1 MAELLKKKHYGKTW
15 SQTPSTTVYN
25 IHIQNS
31 KLNDQE
37 GDYSLNSNDVH
48 RLIFHLPI
56 KYLRSGATSISE
68 FKKNAVIL
76 PFMDAFCFYLNFIE
90 ELYINGSTQD
100 PNFKRDQIKL
110 FLEDVKDVK
119 GHNVALRFHLFI
131 QCKYS
136 LIKDLK
142 TKILDE
148 HGKKLRKRKRTIQ
161 KKHMEFH
168 ENYTEIYDDFTWS
181 KMVSAYKMKSDCME
195 NAYRMYS
202 SVTGDNNELE
212 SQMNGVFGVETS
224 LFQGNI
230 LNSENKSENIKICE
244 AQKNFD
250 NYIKHEVKVSTT
262 NTYTGEK
269 YSCYVFP
276 CEEDVV
282 MVHPTEVFIK
292 EIFGKQKYLPFYFRD
307 KVLLPKIEVGSCI
320 GNNTISM
327 NNTPHVIFK
336 VPKNHIN
343 IHINFI
349 KYGLKNINIIKYL
362 ENECITKEETT
373 EFIMFG
379 INPVNKDMIK
389 KNVKDFFQVCELNEH
404 VEQDYISFN
413 GNKSFYSYQ
422 KKYMHVGLE
431 FISLFSHNGNMMIED
446 PMERAALTDKNT
458 LDSLDF
464 LKYEAIILK
473 KVYKDEDLQ
482 DLLFRRFKHDVVENP
497 YAIVSEPLR
506 IILDWGMQ
514 HKTHH
519 IKRKKYKDW
528 NDEDGMWKHENIFI
542 NSMNW
547 KMDVFDNDLQVATG
561 HSSLMMLHH
570 SKYDAYRQT
579 MDLHMNIIFTGEG
592 ATSKSFLFEKM
603 RQMSIPATVVELTYQ
618 TSKADAIDGDRND
631 TITVFN
637 EAPAGLFMTNKH
649 TDPGDEARFK
659 EKLTSQRVSCK
670 TYEKDDE
677 TGLRTNRT
685 TISQSIGVYMGATND
700 DPADATEA
708 MRTRFY
714 FGQFEKSERKNK
726 SMDACMQ
733 GEKMWNEIGEDL
745 LQETMNDF
753 HMEHY
758 RMALLFKLMYI
769 GAISYPTLTT
779 SDIVFMK
786 MSDKLRKM
794 KLNTSTRFKERYDIL
809 CRIYTM
815 INAIDLIFNYEVKE
829 FVGCKCQHMD
839 EDGDLCINNAVF
851 YKTGEDTPS
860 YCLHHGIKE
869 TYEVL
874 DNSNLNC
881 CIPVE
886 DEDECYEDVLFSC
899 GEHYVCMKHKNHV
912 IKSCIDGSKYGEC
925 GVRCSEDGCKHK
937 AQYMDPQNNKPSHC
951 IEHRKKGMVL
961 FGNHCGMDFDIRQ
974 LRDVEP
980 LLYCTEEIA
989 VFAFTQLSLEVYNP
1003 SENKVINAMYELW
1016 KQKGSQYHSINKDD
1030 NKEIDYNISIIK
1042 LSNTRQ
1048 LTKMLSTNIPI
1059 QYGRPSDHNIKM
1071 VLKELSTRNT
1081 SHTPYVQC
1089 NTSLIK
1095 PFCLNDFGSTY
1106 LQVVNDLGNM
1116 EINQQT
1122 KIITDCFNII
1132 DREIQIATELFKN
1145 PRLKDGKKKQ
1155 MEVDK
1160 YASSGYEE
1168 SEINSPLQLTINTE
1182 DVLSESVNEIQH
1194 EYTKEKYVMFGLPYR
1209 DVHGTI
1215 NRPNKFHFKKI
1226 GPKQKQIKMKNPIF
1240 KTNES
1245 LIRRQRRDIKQQE
1258 QNVGE
1263 NILMDLNSYAA
1274 ISHSEKLNPPKK
1286 FIRIKNQVK
1295 MKQIN
1300 QKRREKNEEVKKK
1313 FLDRYGSEIF
1323 EKKYVYVDKPI
1334 MYVNENASYID
1345 KIML

>member
-1 MAELLKKKHYGKTW
+1 MSQLIKKKHYGKIW
-15 SQTPSTTVYN
+15 SQTPCTDVYN

-56 KYLRSGATSISE
+56 KYLRSGATSICE
-68 FKKNAVIL
+68 FKKNAVII
-76 PFMDAFCFYLNFIE
+76 PFVDSFCFYLNFIE
-90 ELYINGSTQD
+90 ELYINGSTLD

-110 FLEDVKDVK
+110 FMEDVKDNN

-136 LIKDLK
+136 LIKELR
-142 TKILDE
+142 TKILSD
-148 HGKKLRKRKRTIQ
+148 HGKLLRKRKRSIQQ
-161 KKHMEFH
+161 KKSEIY
-168 ENYTEIYDDFTWS
+168 ENYKEIYDEFTWS
-181 KMVSAYKMKSDCME
+181 KMVSAYKMKSDCMD
-195 NAYRMYS
+195 NAYELFS
-202 SVTGDNNELE
+202 SVSGDNNEIE
-212 SQMNGVFGVETS
+212 TQMNGVFGVDTS
-224 LFQGNI
+224 LFRGMI
-230 LNSENKSENIKICE
+230 LNSLNKSEDCNICDL
-244 AQKNFD
+244 QKKFH
-250 NYIKHEVKVSTT
+250 NYIRHDIKVSTSGE
-262 NTYTGEK
+262 YTGEK

-276 CEEDVV
+276 CEENVI
-282 MVHPTEVFIK
+282 MVHPTEVFLK
-292 EIFGKQKYLPFYFRD
+292 EIFGQQKYLPSYMRE
-307 KVLLPKIEVGSCI
+307 KVLLPKIEVESMDA
-320 GNNTISM
+320 NTISM
-327 NNTPHVIFK
+327 NEQPNVKFK
-336 VPKNHIN
+336 LPKNHIN
-343 IHINFI
+343 VHIQFI
-349 KYGLKNINIIKYL
+349 EKNNTKINVIKYL
-362 ENECITKEETT
+362 ENECITKEDVNN
-373 EFIMFG
+373 MFVFHVD
-379 INPVNKDMIK
+379 PQKKFEIK
-389 KNVKDFFQVCELNEH
+389 KKVKDFFQVCELNKNTE
-404 VEQDYISFN
+404 EDFISFQ
-413 GNKSFYSYQ
+413 GLKAFYSYQ
-422 KKYMHVGLE
+422 KKYKHVGLE
-431 FISLFSHNGNMMIED
+431 FISLFAHNGNMMIED

-473 KVYKDEDLQ
+473 KVYKDEHLQ
-482 DLLFRRFKHDVVENP
+482 KLLFDKFKDDVVENP
-497 YAIVSEPLR
+497 YAIVSEPFR
-506 IILDWGMQ
+506 VILDWGIENKS
-514 HKTHH
+514 HV

-528 NDEDGMWKHENIFI
+528 NDLDGMWKHENIFI

-733 GEKMWNEIGEDL
+733 GEKIWNEIGEDL

-815 INAIDLIFNYEVKE
+815 INAIDLIFNYETSD
-829 FVGCKCQHMD
+829 FVACKCQHKD
-839 EDGDLCINNAVF
+839 EDGDTCLNNAVF
-851 YKTGEDTPS
+851 YKKGENVPS
-860 YCLHHGIKE
+860 FCLEHGIKE
-869 TYEVL
+869 NYQFLENSDL
-874 DNSNLNC
+874 DC
-881 CIPVE
+881 CIAVP
-886 DEDECYEDVLFSC
+886 DEDECYEEGVFSC
-899 GEHYVCMKHKNHV
+899 GTHHVCMKHRNHV
-912 IKSCIDGSKYGEC
+912 IKSCIDGSKFGEC
-925 GVRCSEDGCKHK
+925 GIGCSEEGCFKK
-937 AQYMDPQNNKPSHC
+937 AQYMNPEDTKPSAC
-951 IEHRKKGMVL
+951 IDHRKKGML
-961 FGNHCGMDFDIRQ
+961 LYGNHCGMDFDVRQ

-980 LLYCTEEIA
+980 HLFCTEEIA
-989 VFAFTQLSLEVYNP
+989 VFAFTQLSLEVCNP
-1003 SENKVINAMYELW
+1003 SENKVLNAMYQLW
-1016 KQKGSQYHSINKDD
+1016 KQKGSHYLSIKKDE
-1030 NKEIDYNISIIK
+1030 NTETDYNISTIR
-1042 LSNTRQ
+1042 LSNTKQ
-1048 LTKMLSTNIPI
+1048 FVKMLSTNIPI

-1071 VLKELSTRNT
+1071 VLKELGSRNI
-1081 SHTPYVQC
+1081 SHIPYVQC
-1089 NTSLIK
+1089 VSSTVH
-1095 PFCLNDFGSTY
+1095 PFCHDDFGSTY
-1106 LQVVNDLGNM
+1106 LQLVDEYGRMKLD
-1116 EINQQT
+1116 EKT
-1122 KIITDCFNII
+1122 KIMTDCFNII
-1132 DREIQIATELFKN
+1132 DREIHIATELFKN
-1145 PRLKDGKKKQ
+1145 ARLKDGKKRIVEKDPYDQ
-1155 MEVDK
+1155 
-1160 YASSGYEE
+1160 SGFEE
-1168 SEINSPLQLTINTE
+1168 SEVMDPLQLELDKE
-1182 DVLSESVNEIQH
+1182 DILSESVNEIQH

-1226 GPKQKQIKMKNPIF
+1226 GPKEKQIKMKNPIF

-1245 LIRRQRRDIKQQE
+1245 LIRRQRKDVKQQE

-1286 FIRIKNQVK
+1286 FIRIKRVDK
-1295 MKQIN
+1295 MNEVNK
-1300 QKRREKNEEVKKK
+1300 KRKEKNEEVKKN
-1313 FLDRYGSEIF
+1313 FLKRYGPEQY
-1323 EKKYVYVDKPI
+1323 EKKYVYVDQPVV
-1334 MYVNENASYID
+1334 YVNENASYID
-1345 KIML
+1345 KRLN